1 MRTAVFT
8 AGIYYQPFTVH
19 YLHSIICQGGEV
31 YTGAPSSRLPALL
44 RAVRVSVDLTP
55 WLEHTDGEV
64 LKEAG
69 SALVP
74 CPVRLQMIML
84 LCSWPPQYFPC
95 PLLHP
100 KVT

>member
-1 MRTAVFT
+1 M
-8 AGIYYQPFTVH
+8 
-19 YLHSIICQGGEV
+19 

-74 CPVRLQMIML
+74 CPVRLQMKHATVFL
-84 LCSWPPQYFPC
+84 ASSVLSLPTPS
-95 PLLHP
+95 P
-100 KVT
+100 KSHLANSRVNLSCAKVRQCKLAEAS